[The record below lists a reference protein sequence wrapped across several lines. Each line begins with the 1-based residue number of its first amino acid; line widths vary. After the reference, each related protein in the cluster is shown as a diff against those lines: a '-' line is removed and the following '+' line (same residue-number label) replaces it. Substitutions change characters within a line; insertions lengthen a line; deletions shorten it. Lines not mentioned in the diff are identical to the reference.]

1 MPLILPLQNVR
12 GQARLFVIR
21 YGDAPQPR
29 LGGPLVRASSRTV
42 TEEPAVPEISQVHVV
57 ALIAL
62 FAIVVVILGR
72 DDKDGPPDE
81 D

>member
-1 MPLILPLQNVR
+1 M
-12 GQARLFVIR
+12 
-21 YGDAPQPR
+21 
-29 LGGPLVRASSRTV
+29 
-42 TEEPAVPEISQVHVV
+42 PEISQVHVV

-72 DDKDGPPDE
+72 DSDKDGPPDE